1 MKQMNER
8 VEQWAKKAGK
18 YKYAFLV
25 LLVGLVLL
33 LLPTGSR
40 RETAAAD
47 FSCFY
52 HSARKT
58 RCQPALSRSA
68 HTGQ

>member
-33 LLPTGSR
+33 LLLMVYLTVSDVRGLVSGL
-40 RETAAAD
+40 
-47 FSCFY
+47 F
-52 HSARKT
+52 
-58 RCQPALSRSA
+58 
-68 HTGQ
+68 GG